1 MLSYDRANLKL
12 LLFSRAPFLG
22 GAEVACERLALG
34 LMDRGHKIVVV
45 VDQKNEDY
53 NRYVANGLDCQVFR
67 LPFREK
73 KNVLSYAYHWMRLRR
88 FIQKFQP
95 DLVHSNDLPTHQFV
109 SSVAGSLGIPRV
121 CHHRFIYDGKCID
134 WLNRQGAEVHLF
146 VSKYLKDLL
155 SGESAKLAS
164 EPRQVLYDGLPMGTA
179 RSDTDR
185 RKAREKLGIAQES
198 RLVLFAGQI
207 IERKG
212 VKELLDAWKKIDLEK
227 YKTQL
232 VLIGD
237 DIQNDGAYRKQMQT
251 YASTEGIQATFMGF
265 QHNVPEWLQAADI
278 AVVPSRE
285 EPLGN
290 ATLEAMATGIP
301 VIGTLAGGIP
311 EMIEDEK
318 TGLLVQVNDP
328 ASLANA
334 LHRLLEDPGLAQKF
348 GLTGRIRCERIF
360 SIGTHIDA
368 MIEVF
373 QGLLHRKGAS
383 DGSPCDTKDWRLSI
397 PTEQATKTHS

>member
-1 MLSYDRANLKL
+1 MKL
-12 LLFSRAPFLG
+12 LLFSRAPFIG

-34 LMDRGHKIVVV
+34 LMERGHKIVVV
-45 VDQKNEDY
+45 LDQKNEVY
-53 NRYVANGLDCQVFR
+53 HRYVANGLNCQVFG

-73 KNVLSYAYHWMRLRR
+73 KNVLSYAYQWMRLRR
-88 FIQKFQP
+88 FVQKFQP

-109 SSVAGSLGIPRV
+109 SSVAGSLGLPRV

-146 VSKYLKDLL
+146 VSRYLKDLL
-155 SGESAKLAS
+155 SEESTKLAL
-164 EPRQVLYDGLPMGTA
+164 ETRQVLYDGLPMGSA

-185 RKAREKLGIAQES
+185 RNAREKFGIAQES
-198 RLVLFAGQI
+198 QLVLFAGQV

-212 VKELLDAWKKIDLEK
+212 VKELLDAWKKIDSEK
-227 YKTQL
+227 YHSKL

-251 YASTEGIQATFMGF
+251 YAISEGIHATFVGF

-290 ATLEAMATGIP
+290 ATLEAMATGLP

-311 EMIEDEK
+311 EMIETEQ

-328 ASLANA
+328 DGLANA
-334 LHRLLEDPGLAQKF
+334 MQRLLENPGLAQKL
-348 GLTGRIRCERIF
+348 GQAGRVRCEQRF
-360 SIGTHIDA
+360 SLATHTDA

-373 QGLLHRKGAS
+373 QALLHRKDAA
-383 DGSPCDTKDWRLSI
+383 DGSPRDTRGWLSPI
-397 PTEQATKTHS
+397 PTEQATKIHS

>member
-1 MLSYDRANLKL
+1 MLSHDRTHLKL
-12 LLFSRAPFLG
+12 LLFSRAPFIG

-34 LMDRGHKIVVV
+34 LMERGHKIVVV
-45 VDQKNEDY
+45 VDQKNEVY
-53 NRYVANGLDCQVFR
+53 HRYVDNGLDCQVFR

-73 KNVLSYAYHWMRLRR
+73 KNALPYAFHWMRLRH
-88 FIQKFQP
+88 FVQKFQP

-134 WLNRQGAEVHLF
+134 WLNRRGAEVHLF

-164 EPRQVLYDGLPMGTA
+164 ESRQVLYDGLPMGSV

-198 RLVLFAGQI
+198 RLVLFAGQV

-212 VKELLDAWKKIDLEK
+212 VKELLDAWKKIDSEK
-227 YKTQL
+227 YKAQL

-251 YASTEGIQATFMGF
+251 YASSEGIDATFMGF
-265 QHNVPEWLQAADI
+265 QCNVPEWLQAADI

-290 ATLEAMATGIP
+290 ATLEAMATGLP

-311 EMIEDEK
+311 EMIETEQ

-328 ASLANA
+328 NGLANA
-334 LHRLLEDPGLAQKF
+334 LQRLLEDPGLAQK
-348 GLTGRIRCERIF
+348 LAQAGRIRCERIF
-360 SIGTHIDA
+360 SIDTHIDA

-373 QGLLHRKGAS
+373 QGLLHHKRS
-383 DGSPCDTKDWRLSI
+383 TNGSPRDTRGL
-397 PTEQATKTHS
+397 AVVHSD

>member
-1 MLSYDRANLKL
+1 MLSHDRANLKL

-45 VDQKNEDY
+45 VDRKNEVY

-88 FIQKFQP
+88 LVQKFQP

-109 SSVAGSLGIPRV
+109 SSVAGSLGLPRV

-134 WLNRQGAEVHLF
+134 WLNRQGAEIHLF

-164 EPRQVLYDGLPMGTA
+164 ESRQVLYDGLPMGSP

-198 RLVLFAGQI
+198 RLVLFAGQV

-212 VKELLDAWKKIDLEK
+212 VKELLDAWKKIDSEK
-227 YKTQL
+227 YQAQL
-232 VLIGD
+232 LLIGD

-251 YASTEGIQATFMGF
+251 YASSEGIDATFMGF
-265 QHNVPEWLQAADI
+265 QRNVPEWLQAADI

-290 ATLEAMATGIP
+290 ATLEAMATGLP

-311 EMIEDEK
+311 EMIESEQ

-328 ASLANA
+328 DGLANA
-334 LHRLLEDPGLAQKF
+334 MQRLLQDPGLAQKL
-348 GLTGRIRCERIF
+348 GQAGRVRCEQRF
-360 SIGTHIDA
+360 SIATHTEA

-373 QGLLHRKGAS
+373 QALLHRKDATDAS
-383 DGSPCDTKDWRLSI
+383 PRDTRDLLSPI
-397 PTEQATKTHS
+397 PTEQATKIHS

>member
-1 MLSYDRANLKL
+1 MKL
-12 LLFSRAPFLG
+12 ILFSRAPFIG

-34 LMDRGHKIVVV
+34 LMERGHKVTVV
-45 VDQKNEDY
+45 VDQKNEVY
-53 NRYVANGLDCQVFR
+53 QRYCDNGLDCQVFR

-88 FIQKFQP
+88 FVQKFQP

-109 SSVAGSLGIPRV
+109 SSVASSLGLPRV
-121 CHHRFIYDGKCID
+121 CHHRFIYNGKCID
-134 WLNRQGAEVHLF
+134 WLNRLGAEIHLF
-146 VSKYLKDLL
+146 VSNYLKDLL

-164 EPRQVLYDGLPMGTA
+164 EPRQVLYDGLPMGSP

-198 RLVLFAGQI
+198 RLVLFAGQV

-212 VKELLDAWKKIDLEK
+212 VKELLDAWKKIASEK
-227 YKTQL
+227 YQAQL

-237 DIQNDGAYRKQMQT
+237 DIQNDGAYRKQMQS
-251 YASTEGIQATFMGF
+251 YARSGGIQATFMGF

-290 ATLEAMATGIP
+290 ATLEAMATGLP
-301 VIGTLAGGIP
+301 VIGTLTGGIP
-311 EMIEDEK
+311 EMIETER
-318 TGLLVQVNDP
+318 TGLLVHVNDP
-328 ASLANA
+328 DGLANGMQ
-334 LHRLLEDPGLAQKF
+334 RLLKNPGLAQKL
-348 GLTGRIRCERIF
+348 GQAGRIRCERHF
-360 SIGTHIDA
+360 SIDTHTDA
-368 MIEVF
+368 MIDVF
-373 QGLLHRKGAS
+373 QGLLHQKS
-383 DGSPCDTKDWRLSI
+383 STDGSPRDTRGL
-397 PTEQATKTHS
+397 AVVHSD

>member
-1 MLSYDRANLKL
+1 
-12 LLFSRAPFLG
+12 
-22 GAEVACERLALG
+22 
-34 LMDRGHKIVVV
+34 
-45 VDQKNEDY
+45 
-53 NRYVANGLDCQVFR
+53 
-67 LPFREK
+67 
-73 KNVLSYAYHWMRLRR
+73 MRLRR
-88 FIQKFQP
+88 LVQKFQP

-109 SSVAGSLGIPRV
+109 SSVAGSLGLPRV

-146 VSKYLKDLL
+146 VSNYLKDLL

-164 EPRQVLYDGLPMGTA
+164 EPRQVLYDGLPMGSV

-185 RKAREKLGIAQES
+185 RKARAKLGIAQES
-198 RLVLFAGQI
+198 RLVLFAGQV

-212 VKELLDAWKKIDLEK
+212 VKELLDAWKKIDSEK
-227 YKTQL
+227 YQAQL

-251 YASTEGIQATFMGF
+251 YASSEGIDATFMGF
-265 QHNVPEWLQAADI
+265 QRNVPEWLQAADI

-290 ATLEAMATGIP
+290 ATLEAMATGLP

-311 EMIEDEK
+311 EMIQTEQ

-328 ASLANA
+328 DGLANA
-334 LHRLLEDPGLAQKF
+334 LQRLLEDPGLAQKL
-348 GLTGRIRCERIF
+348 GQAGRIRCERIF
-360 SIGTHIDA
+360 SIDTHTDA
-368 MIEVF
+368 MIDVF
-373 QGLLHRKGAS
+373 QGLLHHKRS
-383 DGSPCDTKDWRLSI
+383 TNGSPRDTRGL
-397 PTEQATKTHS
+397 AVVHSD

>member
-1 MLSYDRANLKL
+1 
-12 LLFSRAPFLG
+12 
-22 GAEVACERLALG
+22 VACERLALG
-34 LMDRGHKIVVV
+34 LMERGHEIVVV
-45 VDQKNEDY
+45 VDQENEVY
-53 NRYVANGLDCQVFR
+53 NRYVANGLDCQVFH

-88 FIQKFQP
+88 LVQKFQP

-109 SSVAGSLGIPRV
+109 SSVAGSLGLPRV

-134 WLNRQGAEVHLF
+134 WLNRQGAEIHLF

-164 EPRQVLYDGLPMGTA
+164 ESRQVLYDGLPMGSP

-198 RLVLFAGQI
+198 RLVLFAGQV

-212 VKELLDAWKKIDLEK
+212 VKELLDAWKKIDSEK
-227 YKTQL
+227 YQAQL
-232 VLIGD
+232 LLIGD

-251 YASTEGIQATFMGF
+251 YASSEGIDATFMGF
-265 QHNVPEWLQAADI
+265 QRNVPEWLQAADI

-290 ATLEAMATGIP
+290 ATLEAMATGLP

-311 EMIEDEK
+311 EMIETEQ

-328 ASLANA
+328 DGLANA
-334 LHRLLEDPGLAQKF
+334 MQRLLENPDLAQKL
-348 GLTGRIRCERIF
+348 GQAGRIRCERIF
-360 SIGTHIDA
+360 SIDTHTDA
-368 MIEVF
+368 MIDVF
-373 QGLLHRKGAS
+373 QGLLHCKDAA
-383 DGSPCDTKDWRLSI
+383 DGLPRDTRDLRSSI
-397 PTEQATKTHS
+397 PT